1 MNKTPS
7 ALVGFVAGVFISA
20 TLVAFVG
27 KNPSQENEQD
37 PIEISYQG
45 PVLSQEHAES
55 IVSIIRTEGLDYAFS
70 HYAIYRDVNDTK
82 FHDLRLEYIRA
93 ARELREYVYTKAGE
107 QYDPKNYD

>member
-7 ALVGFVAGVFISA
+7 ALAGFVVGVLISA
-20 TLVAFVG
+20 TLPAFIG
-27 KNPSQENEQD
+27 KNASQENEHD
-37 PIEISYQG
+37 PIEIEYQG